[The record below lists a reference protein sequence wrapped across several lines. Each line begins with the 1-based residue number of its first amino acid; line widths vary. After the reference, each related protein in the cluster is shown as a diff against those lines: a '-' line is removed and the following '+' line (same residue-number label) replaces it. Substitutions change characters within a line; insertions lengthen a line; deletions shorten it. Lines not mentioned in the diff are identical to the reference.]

1 MEQQHTLP
9 ESLNLADLRSRRSAL
24 NARLS
29 KGLDA
34 LRAKEE
40 SGDTGPQY
48 REWFAFWGRLLMQ
61 YETACDRLT
70 ALGAPVCDYAP
81 CRAETCAECKTLPAA
96 TPPPPAALAVS
107 WRVAGR
113 APGVFTSEAQ
123 VEALGR
129 QLTTFAGAVPIVAL
143 PAFAGGE
150 NDAE

>member
-1 MEQQHTLP
+1 MEQHNLP
-9 ESLNLADLRSRRSAL
+9 ENLNLADLRARRDTL
-24 NARLS
+24 LVRLA

-34 LRAKEE
+34 LRQREE
-40 SGDTGPQY
+40 SGDTGEQY
-48 REWFAFWGRLLMQ
+48 EQWFCIWERLLNEYQ
-61 YETACDRLT
+61 DACDQFA
-70 ALGAPVCDYAP
+70 ALGAPACDYAP

-96 TPPPPAALAVS
+96 PPPPPAALAVS

>member
-1 MEQQHTLP
+1 MEQHNLP
-9 ESLNLADLRSRRSAL
+9 ENLNLADLRARRAAL
-24 NARLS
+24 NARLA

-34 LRAKEE
+34 LRQREE
-40 SGDTGPQY
+40 SGDTGEQY
-48 REWFAFWGRLLMQ
+48 EQWFCIWERLLNEYQ
-61 YETACDRLT
+61 DACDQFA
-70 ALGAPVCDYAP
+70 ALGAPACDYAP

-96 TPPPPAALAVS
+96 PPPPPAALAVS

-123 VEALGR
+123 VVGLAR
-129 QLTTFAGAVPIVAL
+129 QLQAFAAGAPILAL

>member
-70 ALGAPVCDYAP
+70 ALGAPACDYAP
-81 CRAETCAECKTLPAA
+81 CRAETCAECKTLPQEQALTA
-96 TPPPPAALAVS
+96 ELSVPAPPTAWQDKPAQLALFAQAS
-107 WRVAGR
+107 SYGR
-113 APGVFTSEAQ
+113 G
-123 VEALGR
+123 
-129 QLTTFAGAVPIVAL
+129 I
-143 PAFAGGE
+143 
-150 NDAE
+150 